1 MQKLENQ
8 KELNDVSSIMHET
21 YENYQVQVLNSN
33 INYAHRKAS
42 ELEYRITGY
51 FIPPFERDIET
62 NSLKLHVLI
71 PSDYYKYIHTIKNN
85 IVHIK

>member
-1 MQKLENQ
+1 MDTS
-8 KELNDVSSIMHET
+8 DVSSIMHET
-21 YENYQVQVLNSN
+21 YENYLVQVLKSN

-51 FIPPFERDIET
+51 FIPPFERDIES

-71 PSDYYKYIHTIKNN
+71 PSDYYKYIRTIKSN
-85 IVHIK
+85 IVPIK